1 MSTSVVLMQN
11 LLISLK
17 ARSRRFSE
25 FGSSSRL
32 SFKFA
37 AETNTS
43 RTEGLTQMKEQ
54 FAYRYA
60 SPVACSSKFL
70 CNLFASELTS

>member
-1 MSTSVVLMQN
+1 MATSVVFMQN

-32 SFKFA
+32 L
-37 AETNTS
+37 TNTS

-54 FAYRYA
+54 FAYHYA
-60 SPVACSSKFL
+60 SPVAY
-70 CNLFASELTS
+70 